1 MEQEELIHR
10 RLVCDTSTFFEELRG
25 LGFIEIPGEY
35 GSGLKRIRKFQKG
48 NKFVHNTFE
57 NMKLF
62 TKDSE
67 GKEVISHEG
76 KTVHDDLLKFFATR
90 DPIPP
95 PL

>member
-1 MEQEELIHR
+1 MEQEGLIHR
-10 RLVCDTSTFFEELRG
+10 RLVCDTSTFFEELRI
-25 LGFIEIPGEY
+25 LGFKEISSK
-35 GSGLKRIRKFQKG
+35 GSGIKQIREFQKG

-67 GKEVISHEG
+67 GKETISHEG

-90 DPIPP
+90 NPIPP